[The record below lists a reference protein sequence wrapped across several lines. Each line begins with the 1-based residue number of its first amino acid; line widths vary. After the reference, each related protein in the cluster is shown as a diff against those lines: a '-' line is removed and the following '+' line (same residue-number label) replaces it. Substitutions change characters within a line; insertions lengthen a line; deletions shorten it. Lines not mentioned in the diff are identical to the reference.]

1 MACLTMCNRTL
12 AQIELK
18 LYCGSISCWALLCC
32 TMPFAMLQYVV
43 LGFKSPSTQVLHL
56 ILRSHSWKRQ
66 TKNGIKSEKLRLKP
80 GKFYS
85 EKLICV
91 FIKCLPQSKESH
103 KVLLTNAH
111 IIIIFYR
118 VWFFFFEFTLMQPF
132 AIIKCLHGVNISE
145 EMIKVVALFSMN
157 SGFFFFSIAMYSKF

>member
-1 MACLTMCNRTL
+1 MACVTMCNRTL

-91 FIKCLPQSKESH
+91 FIKCLLFTPIERVSQGVAYKRSH
-103 KVLLTNAH
+103 NNYFLSSLVFLLWIHSYATVCYH
-111 IIIIFYR
+111 
-118 VWFFFFEFTLMQPF
+118 
-132 AIIKCLHGVNISE
+132 
-145 EMIKVVALFSMN
+145 
-157 SGFFFFSIAMYSKF
+157 